1 MEYVRERGKEK
12 SLIRP
17 FLRVTQVYM
26 HVYSSIGF
34 ASLGYPLSPPLS
46 LSLQPDRGAKI
57 IESIVG
63 SSAAIIRE
71 EFREREFLF
80 FLRQR

>member
-34 ASLGYPLSPPLS
+34 ASLGYPPLS
-46 LSLQPDRGAKI
+46 LSISLQPDRGAKI